1 MLQFTRWKIIAI
13 ALTCL
18 AGIITALPNFFTEE
32 QLKSWP
38 AFLPSNQLSL
48 GLDLRG
54 GPHLLYEMD
63 AKDLRKDWLQTIR
76 EDVRRQLREAK
87 IGFKTIGVTG
97 DAVQV
102 RLVKPEDRDNAITEL
117 KKLVQ
122 PIGNL
127 LIGTSTDDIEVVEG
141 TADDVIIAR
150 PTERGF
156 NERLSQASGAS
167 VETIRRRIDQLG
179 TKEPTIVRQG
189 RDRILVQVPGL
200 EDTKTLKDLIGKTAK
215 LTFHSVHERVT
226 AQEASQTRVPL
237 GYKIFPYADET
248 EGNEILLRERP
259 VVKGDDLVD
268 SQPGFD
274 QRTNEPIISFRFNQ
288 SGARKFGKFTQNN
301 VGAPF
306 AIVLDNKVL
315 SAPVIREPILGG
327 SGQISG
333 NFSVE
338 SANNLA
344 IQLRSGALPTELT
357 IVEERTVGPSLG
369 SDSIE
374 AGRIAGMIGLT
385 CVAAFMIFAY
395 GLFGI
400 FAMAAVLINLILIVA
415 VMSTIGSTLTLPGI
429 AGLVLTVGM
438 AVDANVLI
446 FERIREE
453 LRNGKSSIAAIDSGF
468 SKAFGTILDSNLTT
482 LIAAIVMFWLGS
494 GPVRGFAVTLSLGI
508 FATVFT
514 AFTVTRLLVSLWVAN
529 QKTKRVPAPL

>member
-18 AGIITALPNFFTEE
+18 AGLIAALPNFFSEA
-32 QLKSWP
+32 QFKSWP
-38 AFLPSNQLSL
+38 DFLPKNQLKL

-54 GPHLLYEMD
+54 GAHLLLAMD
-63 AKDLRKDWLQTIR
+63 ANDLRKDWLGTIR
-76 EDVRRQLREAK
+76 EDARKSLRDAK
-87 IGFKTIGVTG
+87 IGFKAIGATPEG
-97 DAVQV
+97 VQV
-102 RLVKPEDRDNAITEL
+102 RLVKPEDRDNAVTEL

-122 PIGNL
+122 PIGNIL
-127 LIGTSTDDIEVVEG
+127 LGSSTDDVEVVEG
-141 TADDVIIAR
+141 TAPDVVLVR
-150 PTERGF
+150 PTVRGF
-156 NERLSQASGAS
+156 DERVSQAAGAS
-167 VETIRRRIDQLG
+167 IETVRRRVDAVG
-179 TKEPTIVRQG
+179 TTEPNIVRQG

-200 EDTKTLKDLIGKTAK
+200 DDTKQLKELIGQTAK
-215 LTFHSVHERVT
+215 LTFHAVHERIS
-226 AQEASQTRVPL
+226 AEEARQTRVPL
-237 GYKIFPYADET
+237 GYKIYPYADEK
-248 EGNEILLRERP
+248 EGTDILLLERP
-259 VVKGDDLVD
+259 IVQGDDLVD
-268 SQPGFD
+268 AQPGFD

-288 SGARKFGKFTQNN
+288 SGARKFGKFTQGN

-333 NFSVE
+333 SFSVE

-344 IQLRSGALPTELT
+344 IQLRSGALPTKLT

-369 SDSIE
+369 SDSVA

-385 CVAAFMIFAY
+385 AVTAFMIFAY

-400 FAMAAVLINLILIVA
+400 FAMAAVLINLVLIVA

-453 LRNGKSSIAAIDSGF
+453 LRNGKSPDICY
-468 SKAFGTILDSNLTT
+468 
-482 LIAAIVMFWLGS
+482 
-494 GPVRGFAVTLSLGI
+494 
-508 FATVFT
+508 
-514 AFTVTRLLVSLWVAN
+514 
-529 QKTKRVPAPL
+529 